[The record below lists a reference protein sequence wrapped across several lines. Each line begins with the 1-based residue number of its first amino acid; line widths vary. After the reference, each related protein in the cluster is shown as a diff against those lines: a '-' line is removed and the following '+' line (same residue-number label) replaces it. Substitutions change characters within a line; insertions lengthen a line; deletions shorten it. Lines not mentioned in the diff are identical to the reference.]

1 MPRRRTFS
9 NRLAIAL
16 AAVAVLALGAGG
28 AGAQT
33 LNAGEFLVNMP
44 LPGGAGGQGE
54 QPNCTPAI
62 ETIAMAG
69 GTAKCTLNKT
79 VAGDT
84 ANGTVSNA
92 TLAGQYGA
100 GFANGTMT
108 RTCDMNQAMTMDI
121 TFAAGAIMSGG
132 QPKIAGGGTIVM
144 TCTWRM
150 VFTDEKASTL
160 EGTMEMNASMSSSD
174 IQPTATGGADIQMD
188 FKVYVTKGSGLFDGY
203 TGSGSLSQEQAMSLL
218 GGAGGGGAPAGGG
231 GTAPPSGGGT
241 TPPQGGGGSTLPDAV
256 CASIGLPAG
265 CTAQQAAT
273 ACQAF
278 PPPSGCSNFTFN
290 ATRKSVTVR
299 QSGDALTLKLVKKA
313 GAVRILSPLPK
324 PGTKKAAKV
333 KASTRVKLV
342 ATAGAVCTVKAS
354 TGKVVGKATAK
365 DSARTLTIRA
375 KRGSYTGARWIQATC
390 TLDGKSFASEKVK
403 ITL

>member
-1 MPRRRTFS
+1 MPRRRRFS
-9 NRLAIAL
+9 IRLAIAL
-16 AAVAVLALGAGG
+16 TALAVLALGAGG

-62 ETIAMAG
+62 ETIAMSG
-69 GTAKCTLNKT
+69 GTAKCTLNKVVT
-79 VAGDT
+79 GDT

-160 EGTMEMNASMSSSD
+160 EGTMEMNASMTSSD
-174 IQPTATGGADIQMD
+174 IQASSSAGANIEMD

-218 GGAGGGGAPAGGG
+218 GGGGGCFRRRRRLL
-231 GTAPPSGGGT
+231 
-241 TPPQGGGGSTLPDAV
+241 GGGSLFSGRRCFSCGGLLRGFWRFRRGWLLRRGRGFRGDSRCWRSGFAHPAV
-256 CASIGLPAG
+256 TGEPGDGSQQAGLARTVRADDGGDLPAG
-265 CTAQQAAT
+265 CLQADGIQGPDRAVGDGEGVDDEGH
-273 ACQAF
+273 AA
-278 PPPSGCSNFTFN
+278 PS
-290 ATRKSVTVR
+290 
-299 QSGDALTLKLVKKA
+299 
-313 GAVRILSPLPK
+313 SP
-324 PGTKKAAKV
+324 
-333 KASTRVKLV
+333 R
-342 ATAGAVCTVKAS
+342 
-354 TGKVVGKATAK
+354 
-365 DSARTLTIRA
+365 
-375 KRGSYTGARWIQATC
+375 
-390 TLDGKSFASEKVK
+390 
-403 ITL
+403 

>member
-1 MPRRRTFS
+1 MPRRRTLPV
-9 NRLAIAL
+9 RLAIAL
-16 AAVAVLALGAGG
+16 AAVAVLALGAGT

-33 LNAGEFLVNMP
+33 LNAGEFLVDMP
-44 LPGGAGGQGE
+44 LPGAAGGAGE

-62 ETIAMAG
+62 TTIAMSG

-79 VAGDT
+79 VTGDT

-100 GFANGTMT
+100 GFTNGTMT
-108 RTCDMNQAMTMDI
+108 RTCDMQQAMAMDI
-121 TFAAGAIMSGG
+121 TFTAGVM
-132 QPKIAGGGTIVM
+132 QPKVAGGGTIVM

-160 EGTMEMNASMSSSD
+160 EGTMEMNASMNSSD

-188 FKVYVTKGSGLFDGY
+188 FKVYVTNGTGLFDGY

-218 GGAGGGGAPAGGG
+218 GGQNQATPTPTPSPTPTPTPNPNGGN
-231 GTAPPSGGGT
+231 SV
-241 TPPQGGGGSTLPDAV
+241 LPDAA
-256 CASIGLPAG
+256 CASIGLPSG
-265 CTAQQAAT
+265 CTLEQA
-273 ACQAF
+273 QAF
-278 PPPSGCSNFTFN
+278 CAANPGLVQCTGFRSVAITRSGAST
-290 ATRKSVTVR
+290 R
-299 QSGDALTLKLVKKA
+299 QSGDSLTLTLVKKA

-342 ATAGAVCTVKAS
+342 ATAGAVCTVKSS
-354 TGKVVGKATAK
+354 TGKVVGTATSK
-365 DSARTLTIRA
+365 DSARTIAIRA
-375 KRGSYTGARWIQATC
+375 KKGAYAGAKWIRATC
-390 TLDGKSFASEKVK
+390 TLDGKSFSSEKVK

>member
-1 MPRRRTFS
+1 MPRRPV
-9 NRLAIAL
+9 RLAIAL
-16 AAVAVLALGAGG
+16 AALAVLALGAGG

-62 ETIAMAG
+62 TTIAMSG
-69 GTAKCTLNKT
+69 GTAKCTLNKVVT
-79 VAGDT
+79 GDT

-241 TPPQGGGGSTLPDAV
+241 TPPSGDSGSTLPDAV
-256 CASIGLPAG
+256 CTSIGLPAG
-265 CTAQQAAT
+265 CTAAQAAT
-273 ACQAF
+273 ACQAV
-278 PPPSGCSNFTFN
+278 PPPAGCSNFSFRAGARTGI
-290 ATRKSVTVR
+290 SVR

-342 ATAGAVCTVKAS
+342 ATAGAACTVKAS
-354 TGKVVGKATAK
+354 TGRVVGKATSR
-365 DSARTLTIRA
+365 DSARTMTIRA
-375 KRGSYTGARWIQATC
+375 KGGSYTGAKWIQATC
-390 TLDGKSFASEKVK
+390 TLDGKSFSSERVR